1 MTSTYPRPDA
11 NSIKMRFPEF
21 ATTED
26 PVVEFAIEEALRV
39 VDDTWIEGDRVLACS
54 LYVAHLLA
62 IASASAGVDGRDVVS
77 ESIGPISVTY
87 ASVGAASVSGSDL
100 SNTSYGKRYKSL
112 LRKNFPGPVVVR

>member
-11 NSIKMRFPEF
+11 NSIKLRFPEF
-21 ATTED
+21 ATTDD
-26 PVVEFAIEEALRV
+26 PVVEFAIEEALSQ
-39 VDDTWIEGDRVLACS
+39 VDDTWIEGDRVLAVS

-87 ASVGAASVSGSDL
+87 ASVVGATASGSDL
-100 SNTSYGKRYKSL
+100 GGTSYGKRYKSL
-112 LRKNFPGPVVVR
+112 ARRNFPGPVVI